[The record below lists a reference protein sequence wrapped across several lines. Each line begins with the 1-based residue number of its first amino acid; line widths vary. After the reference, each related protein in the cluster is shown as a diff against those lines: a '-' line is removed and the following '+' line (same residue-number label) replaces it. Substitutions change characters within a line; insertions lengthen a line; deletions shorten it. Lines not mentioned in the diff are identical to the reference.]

1 LLFILESMFLIP
13 LGLPLLYG
21 FLAKGG
27 PWWSAVSAYV
37 VGAITS
43 LFVNFYLNRH
53 LGMGLNET
61 YLIGIPAIT
70 TTIAFF
76 APVLL
81 IQPHGEFARKVDA
94 FFAKLRTPIDPATE
108 LGATGVSGRGQL
120 ALVGKVTTGMGL
132 ACFLLVVAS
141 AAGRDRLI
149 VGVYAVVTTLI
160 GIAFIAAGRVPTESD
175 KTRSPAVVAEP
186 ISVIEK

>member
-1 LLFILESMFLIP
+1 MFMIP

-27 PWWSAVSAYV
+27 PWWSAVCAYV

-61 YLIGIPAIT
+61 YLIGIPAVT

-76 APVLL
+76 IPVLL
-81 IQPHGEFARKVDA
+81 IKPKAEFANRVDA
-94 FFAKLRTPIDPATE
+94 FFEKLETPIDTATE
-108 LGATGVSGRGQL
+108 LGLAGVSGRGQL

-132 ACFLLVVAS
+132 ACFFILLAS
-141 AAGRDRLI
+141 SAGRDRMI
-149 VGVYAVVTTLI
+149 VGIYALVTTLV
-160 GIAFIAAGRVPTESD
+160 GLAFVAAGRVPPPATTVRTE
-175 KTRSPAVVAEP
+175 PVVVEP
-186 ISVIEK
+186 ITAIEK